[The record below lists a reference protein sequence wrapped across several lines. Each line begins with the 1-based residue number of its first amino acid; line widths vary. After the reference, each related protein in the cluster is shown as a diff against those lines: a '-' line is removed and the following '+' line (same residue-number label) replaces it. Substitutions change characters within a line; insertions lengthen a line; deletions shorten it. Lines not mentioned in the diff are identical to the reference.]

1 MNGVNV
7 RGIETNLVSGTGY
20 GAGGIIMAN
29 DGQEATYNI
38 QGFGPHNGPIVH
50 GLHIYSTNST
60 GKLAFLK
67 NIVGIEE
74 YDFDHY
80 PSVLVKDWAW

>member
-1 MNGVNV
+1 MMNG
-7 RGIETNLVSGTGY
+7 
-20 GAGGIIMAN
+20 AGQGIIMAN
-29 DGQEATYNI
+29 DGQVATYNI

-67 NIVGIEE
+67 NLTGLHTSEVDGNKQTIKIWEW
-74 YDFDHY
+74 
-80 PSVLVKDWAW
+80 K